1 MISIVEMVKADSLGM
16 GLMGMVRWIKVA
28 FGIAMIPAVM
38 LVPGCGSGREPNSD
52 VLKLGAYSV
61 VKEVLGDGLLPA
73 FKDDWKKKT
82 GRAVEFEVAY
92 NGSGAQTRAILSGYD
107 ADVAILSHEGDMDLL
122 AKAGRVKSTW
132 KDGPNRGMVT
142 HSLVVI
148 GHRPGNPKAIKDW
161 SDLAKPGVAVLYP
174 DPKTSGG
181 ARWNINAIYG
191 SAYLAS
197 REAKGGQAD
206 LSSVQ
211 DFLAKVQRN
220 VVNMD
225 PSGRQSMANFAERGT
240 GDAVVTYENELLLL
254 KKEKEEIPYVI
265 PPATLLIESP
275 GAVVETAVESH
286 GTRAVAEAFLAFMLS
301 DEGQRIV
308 AAYGFRPVKA
318 DVGLP
323 SGAPALPP
331 KLFTMADLGGWEKL
345 EKQLYGTDGI
355 WTSLFASLSSAKA
368 SGR

>member
-1 MISIVEMVKADSLGM
+1 MAASRGT
-16 GLMGMVRWIKVA
+16 GLMGMMRQIRILFW
-28 FGIAMIPAVM
+28 GAVITAVL
-38 LVPGCGSGREPNSD
+38 LVPGCGSARDPNSD

-61 VKEVLGDGLLPA
+61 VQEVLRDGLLPA
-73 FKDDWKKKT
+73 FKDEWKKKT
-82 GRAVEFEVAY
+82 GRSLEFEVSY
-92 NGSGAQTRAILSGYD
+92 NGSGAQTRAILSGFD

-132 KDGPNRGMVT
+132 KDGPHGGMVT

-148 GHRPGNPKAIKDW
+148 GIRPGNPKGIRDW
-161 SDLAKPGVAVLYP
+161 SDLAKPGVGVLYP

-197 REAKGGQAD
+197 REAKGGEAD
-206 LSSVQ
+206 LRSVQ
-211 DFLAKVQRN
+211 DFLTKVQAN

-225 PSGRQSMANFAERGT
+225 QSGRQSMANFAERGT

-275 GAVVETAVESH
+275 AALVENAVDSH
-286 GTRAVAEAFLAFMLS
+286 GTRAVAEAFLAFVLS

-308 AAYGFRPVKA
+308 AAFGFRPVKA
-318 DVGLP
+318 DVELP
-323 SGAPALPP
+323 NGTPALPP
-331 KLFTMADLGGWEKL
+331 KLFTMADLGGWDKL

-355 WTSLFASLSSAKA
+355 WTSIFASLSSARA